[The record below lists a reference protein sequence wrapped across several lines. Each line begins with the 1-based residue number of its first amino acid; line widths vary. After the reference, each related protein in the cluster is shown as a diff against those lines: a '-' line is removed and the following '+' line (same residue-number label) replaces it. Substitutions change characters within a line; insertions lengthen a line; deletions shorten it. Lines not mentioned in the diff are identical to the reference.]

1 MDPWSLVVGA
11 IVGYVINEIV
21 DLLRAFLNKVVVRRF
36 TTEKEIRQFT
46 ERIVKIRDIIEVMEE
61 RYGEG
66 HGEEKLAG
74 AVEALLRL
82 GYAESAEAAVK
93 AINEVFVFSRYYHG

>member
-1 MDPWSLVVGA
+1 MDPWSLVIGA

-21 DLLRAFLNKVVVRRF
+21 DLLRVFLNKTIIRRF

-46 ERIVKIRDIIEVMEE
+46 KRIVKIRDIIEEMEE
-61 RYGEG
+61 KYGDG
-66 HGEEKLAG
+66 YGGGKLAG

-82 GYAESAEAAVK
+82 GYAENADAAVK
-93 AINEVFVFSRYYHG
+93 DINEVFIFSRYYHR